1 MSPNPSR
8 YSFTWVDSNH
18 LVGSKQAS
26 QRRQNRKVEM
36 LGLNAVGPI
45 PVTVSCSLLDWSWL
59 KYLPR
64 WADSGFYEQPPR
76 QSIWMP
82 SGRGYSLCGVC
93 QHLRQRTGAPCT
105 SLEIPDLFSFSH
117 SFFFFQVVNVSS
129 LFLSLAHV
137 DLLSIMTFGFILQP
151 FSLSLF
157 YGSML
162 LLAELIFQ
170 KTDGSDPVLSK

>member
-1 MSPNPSR
+1 MGEVIP
-8 YSFTWVDSNH
+8 YA
-18 LVGSKQAS
+18 GSANTCDRELEPHVPAWRS
-26 QRRQNRKVEM
+26 
-36 LGLNAVGPI
+36 LTCFLFPI
-45 PVTVSCSLLDWSWL
+45 L
-59 KYLPR
+59 
-64 WADSGFYEQPPR
+64 
-76 QSIWMP
+76 
-82 SGRGYSLCGVC
+82 
-93 QHLRQRTGAPCT
+93 
-105 SLEIPDLFSFSH
+105 
-117 SFFFFQVVNVSS
+117 FFFFQEVNVSS